1 MENILPPLQVFA
13 MDENM
18 ERLTGAIPYKSLI
31 WRRKYYEPGEFEMQ
45 VPADLFS
52 EDWAYIYCENRPE
65 TGIVQKVAIIDDS
78 LMPGGRDTVTVS
90 GFFTEAWLNRYVF
103 LVEETEQEEY
113 HIPKPQPTV
122 KTKPQIY
129 ETSDGKLVQKKYVGG
144 KWVIYDTSTKSK
156 TDIDPNDSS
165 LKKLDLPNGKGV
177 STAYGRDDLV
187 YTSSLNYY
195 VDSTNPSSEIDGVN
209 RAGKVVTVGYAHRKV
224 DGGMLIWQ
232 NQSDVGDNSK
242 LAYIPTVADG
252 KDNTYYRQ
260 VENWERETAGLKK
273 ELDPFGEGTYAI
285 AYRTIK
291 GAYQLRTEIDEVD
304 KENDNVKLILAWAA
318 RMFGDSMTYDVPD
331 FDGVKKVLN
340 PSLKRFGDLA
350 YEELQTIGASVR
362 CFYSFKENRT
372 VFQIWRGLDRTQD
385 QTANPWAVFN
395 DDWGS
400 LYGYSASRDVSNY
413 RNKCY
418 VLYNYDCPNSWASDG
433 KPATSWRW
441 YRDTASSS
449 TTWKRQYYI
458 PYTTKKG
465 YRTVRLT
472 DDREDAEIYLDL
484 RDSKPEQ
491 DDAWSRDGAD
501 SADALF
507 TESTDSDLKLTD
519 MKAQYAA
526 FWDNLEAEGKK
537 KLENDYADER
547 QFDTGTLDK
556 RGYIKSWDLGDVVDF
571 AVSRLGLKETARIT
585 EIEETYDT
593 SGNDLKVTIGETSL
607 TTRKA

>member
-90 GFFTEAWLNRYVF
+90 GFFTESWLNRYVF

-113 HIPKPQPTV
+113 RIYKPVPATR
-122 KTKPQIY
+122 KKPV
-129 ETSDGKLVQKKYVGG
+129 T
-144 KWVIYDTSTKSK
+144 
-156 TDIDPNDSS
+156 
-165 LKKLDLPNGKGV
+165 KLDGSGNLVTVYAINASKSFAVVKDVKSGATRKVSLADYQKMTDVSVKNGVGVREVSGGLTSGSFDYIAGTKQSSELKTVSGKGEEK
-177 STAYGRDDLV
+177 TAGYIFGKENTGNASFRDV
-187 YTSSLNYY
+187 FYWENK
-195 VDSTNPSSEIDGVN
+195 
-209 RAGKVVTVGYAHRKV
+209 A
-224 DGGMLIWQ
+224 
-232 NQSDVGDNSK
+232 DVGDMTK
-242 LAYIPTVADG
+242 LSWIPSAAFSSGD
-252 KDNTYYRQ
+252 TYKRR
-260 VENWERETAGLKK
+260 VESWEEQTKSLEKVT
-273 ELDPFGEGTYAI
+273 EGGSTYAI
-285 AYRTIK
+285 AYRSVK

-318 RMFGDSMTYDVPD
+318 RLFGDSMTYDVPD
-331 FDGVKKVLN
+331 FDGVKKILN

-362 CFYSFKENRT
+362 CFYSFETNAI
-372 VFQIWRGLDRTQD
+372 VFQVWRGLDRTQD

-418 VLYNYDCPNSWASDG
+418 VLYNYDCPNAWGSDG

-458 PYTTKKG
+458 PYTAKKG

-501 SADALF
+501 SAADLF
-507 TESTDSDLKLTD
+507 TEDATSD
-519 MKAQYAA
+519 MKAQYTA